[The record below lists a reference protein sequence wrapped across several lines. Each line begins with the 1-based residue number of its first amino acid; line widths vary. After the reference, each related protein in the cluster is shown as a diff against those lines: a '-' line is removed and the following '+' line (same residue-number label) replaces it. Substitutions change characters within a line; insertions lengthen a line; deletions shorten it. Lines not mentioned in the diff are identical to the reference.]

1 MRRSFLHFLIAG
13 FMATQAHAAPSTKTA
28 YDFSFTRIDGEPM
41 PLSAYQGKV
50 LLVVN
55 TASECGFTKQYEGL
69 EELYQQFKD
78 EGLVVIGVPSN
89 DFGGQEPGTNAEIKE
104 FCESKFRITFPL
116 TAKEVVSGEEA
127 APFYLWAAEVLGED
141 NAPSWNFHKYL
152 VGRDGKLIDY
162 YSAMTKPTSET
173 LISAV
178 EKALAAKP

>member
-1 MRRSFLHFLIAG
+1 
-13 FMATQAHAAPSTKTA
+13 MATQAHAAPSTKTA

>member
-1 MRRSFLHFLIAG
+1 MRRSFFRFLLAG
-13 FMATQAHAAPSTKTA
+13 FMATQAHAAPSTQTA

-41 PLSAYQGKV
+41 PLSAYRGKV

-78 EGLVVIGVPSN
+78 QGLVIIGVPSN

-116 TAKEVVSGEEA
+116 AGKEVVSGADA
-127 APFYLWAAEVLGED
+127 APFYLWAAEVLGKD

-152 VGRDGKLIDY
+152 IGRDGKLIDY
-162 YSAMTKPTSET
+162 YSAMTSPTAGS
-173 LISAV
+173 LVSAV

>member
-116 TAKEVVSGEEA
+116 TGKEVVSGKEA